1 MFGGVYRRSVA
12 SDKHHR
18 PKESEF
24 IAGLFVGGT
33 GGCSQ
38 LEALFQLEQPESV
51 ANRLCEPTSR
61 NKSTNERNIR
71 NVQISLVEVGGGQYK
86 DDLRIPLSYK
96 GGRP

>member
-1 MFGGVYRRSVA
+1 MQSIGSII
-12 SDKHHR
+12 
-18 PKESEF
+18 P
-24 IAGLFVGGT
+24 AGT
-33 GGCSQ
+33 TK
-38 LEALFQLEQPESV
+38 ESV

-71 NVQISLVEVGGGQYK
+71 NVQISLMEVGGGQYK

>member
-1 MFGGVYRRSVA
+1 MQSIGSIIPAGTA
-12 SDKHHR
+12 
-18 PKESEF
+18 KE
-24 IAGLFVGGT
+24 L
-33 GGCSQ
+33 
-38 LEALFQLEQPESV
+38 V

>member
-38 LEALFQLEQPESV
+38 LEALFQLEQP
-51 ANRLCEPTSR
+51 
-61 NKSTNERNIR
+61 KS
-71 NVQISLVEVGGGQYK
+71 
-86 DDLRIPLSYK
+86 
-96 GGRP
+96 